1 MKNRIFLLITFI
13 FLVFCLL
20 PKNQALTAMSN
31 RNYQEANQPHC
42 EMAAENS
49 GPEQAEYQAAYI
61 GMPEIAVAAY
71 DNDNHG
77 KYADDD
83 IIMDTG
89 DLSEEALEKECKI
102 VNGIVASIIDGN
114 MSDYDKVMAIQAY
127 IHAHAVYDYNY
138 EAMLRDKEKMATEY
152 FIERIEAVKDPYVI
166 FQGDGLVV
174 CTGYARAFELLANA
188 SGLKSQ
194 YIKGDVGHTG
204 WNNHAWNLVEVDGAW
219 YHIDVTY
226 NTLKW
231 DNYILRSDADMLECR
246 GWNQENHPECPE
258 NY

>member
-1 MKNRIFLLITFI
+1 MKNRIVLLIASI

-20 PKNQALTAMSN
+20 PKNQAFTAMSN
-31 RNYQEANQPHC
+31 RHYQKANQMYGK
-42 EMAAENS
+42 MAAENFGS
-49 GPEQAEYQAAYI
+49 EQVIYQAASI
-61 GMPEIAVAAY
+61 GIPEILVAY
-71 DNDNHG
+71 DNDSHGNH
-77 KYADDD
+77 ADDD
-83 IIMDTG
+83 DFIMDTG
-89 DLSEEALEKECKI
+89 DLSEEALKEECKI
-102 VNGIVASIIDGN
+102 VNGIVADIIDDN

-127 IHAHAVYDYNY
+127 IHTHAIYDYNY
-138 EAMLRDKEKMATEY
+138 EAMLRDKDKMVTEY

-188 SGLKSQ
+188 SGLKAQ
-194 YIKGDVGHTG
+194 YIKGDVGYTG
-204 WNNHAWNLVEVDGAW
+204 WNNHAWNLVEVEGTW

-246 GWNQENHPECPE
+246 GWNQENHPPCPE